1 MSNFAGARPTPGLR
15 FLSQFWPLLIG
26 AGVAATLVGGR
37 FAYTAVQRI
46 ALNRAAVGGVEALSK
61 KFYDGG
67 FEGTMTRR
75 EAALVLGC
83 RCVRGGGG
91 GQVTRYYYLFI
102 YLHYYYFLNL

>member
-1 MSNFAGARPTPGLR
+1 MTSPLSIVLR
-15 FLSQFWPLLIG
+15 FTRRHQFWPLLIG

-83 RCVRGGGG
+83 RCV
-91 GQVTRYYYLFI
+91 TRADLFCI
-102 YLHYYYFLNL
+102 SRVSSSLPARSILAPSFLS